1 MVGNSFRVLNG
12 SDANLGDFVVKS
24 VTDVDTFTATTT
36 SALTSPKYILKHG
49 LSANEALSST
59 GGENIGVRGLSIF
72 DHDTLKTNEAV
83 TSSDTAFKVKLPD
96 GGTNATSITKRF
108 PLGSYIQIDGE
119 IMRVASSTLSG
130 GSGDEISVVRGALG
144 TISSSHPINSKIK
157 KVKPLA
163 IELRRPSILRASGH
177 TFEYL
182 GYGPGN
188 YSTALPQLQN
198 RTLSEREEFL
208 SQSQETSCGNV
219 VYTGMN
225 DKGDFYIGN
234 TKISSS
240 SGQQTTFDIPIP
252 TITGEDPNRLSIV
265 ADEVI
270 VKERLLVE
278 GGTSKQILSQFD
290 GPVTFNSDVRL
301 SNATKKLDVVGNVN
315 IACLLYTSPSPRDR
329 TRSRMPSSA

>member
-1 MVGNSFRVLNG
+1 MV
-12 SDANLGDFVVKS
+12 
-24 VTDVDTFTATTT
+24 
-36 SALTSPKYILKHG
+36 
-49 LSANEALSST
+49 
-59 GGENIGVRGLSIF
+59 
-72 DHDTLKTNEAV
+72 
-83 TSSDTAFKVKLPD
+83 
-96 GGTNATSITKRF
+96 
-108 PLGSYIQIDGE
+108 
-119 IMRVASSTLSG
+119 
-130 GSGDEISVVRGALG
+130 GDEITVIRGALG
-144 TISSSHPINSKIK
+144 TISSTHPNNSKIK
-157 KVKPLA
+157 KIKPLA

-182 GYGPGN
+182 GYGPV
-188 YSTALPQLQN
+188 TIQLHFHSYKIEH
-198 RTLSEREEFL
+198 LSEREEFL

-278 GGTSKQILSQFD
+278 GGVSKQILSQFD
-290 GPVTFNSDVRL
+290 GPCY
-301 SNATKKLDVVGNVN
+301 
-315 IACLLYTSPSPRDR
+315 I
-329 TRSRMPSSA
+329 